1 MVPIVRQ
8 YLRIRSCAAGRA
20 LPAYLEAL
28 EVMVKWGFGWLRVKL
43 SEKEKY
49 EITSW
54 AFSYFMKSNLT
65 ISDAVVEAIKKVKPG
80 KIDKDGEL
88 KISRSEILELQLR
101 VKNML

>member
-1 MVPIVRQ
+1 M
-8 YLRIRSCAAGRA
+8 RSCAAGRE

-28 EVMVKWGFGWLRVKL
+28 DVMVKWGFGWIRVKL

-65 ISDAVVEAIKKVKPG
+65 ISDAVMEAVKKVKPD

-88 KISRSEILELQLR
+88 KISRSDILELQLR

>member
-1 MVPIVRQ
+1 
-8 YLRIRSCAAGRA
+8 

-28 EVMVKWGFGWLRVKL
+28 GVMVKWGFGRLRMKL

-65 ISDAVVEAIKKVKPG
+65 ISDAVVEAVKRVKPD
-80 KIDKDGEL
+80 KIDKNGEL
-88 KISRSEILELQLR
+88 KVSRSDILELQLR
-101 VKNML
+101 VKNLL

>member
-1 MVPIVRQ
+1 M
-8 YLRIRSCAAGRA
+8 S
-20 LPAYLEAL
+20 
-28 EVMVKWGFGWLRVKL
+28 KWSFGWMGSRL

-65 ISDAVVEAIKKVKPG
+65 ISDAVIEAVRKVKPG
-80 KIDKDGEL
+80 KVNKDGSPKL
-88 KISRSEILELQLR
+88 SRSDFLELQLR